1 MVKICQF
8 SSLTPKFFAVLHET
22 EARDTEPGI
31 IVQLLTAKPMLNTEN
46 QVAWVNKEIPW
57 EISLKKVHCYCLKC
71 GLHWFNQ
78 YEAPYHFHFNV
89 L

>member
-1 MVKICQF
+1 MKPRRG
-8 SSLTPKFFAVLHET
+8 T
-22 EARDTEPGI
+22 TEPGI

-71 GLHWFNQ
+71 G
-78 YEAPYHFHFNV
+78 
-89 L
+89 